1 MLATVWAP
9 HPKRLGATLEA
20 FARGKAVH
28 EPEGCKVRVFQILGG
43 RFCGQLLYNMSFESN
58 QAFGRCMAGI
68 QEPHAALMADIDQD
82 PVADMT
88 AQFKMDNPVL
98 VG

>member
-1 MLATVWAP
+1 
-9 HPKRLGATLEA
+9 
-20 FARGKAVH
+20 
-28 EPEGCKVRVFQILGG
+28 
-43 RFCGQLLYNMSFESN
+43 MSFESN

-68 QEPHAALMADIDQD
+68 QEPHAALTAEIDQD